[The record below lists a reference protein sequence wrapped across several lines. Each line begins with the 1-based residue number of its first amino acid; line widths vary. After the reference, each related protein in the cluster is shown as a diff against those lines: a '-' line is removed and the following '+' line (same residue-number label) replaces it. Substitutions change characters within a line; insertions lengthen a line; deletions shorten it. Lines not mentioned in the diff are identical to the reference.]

1 MAQINLLPWRE
12 ERRAERKKEFLTG
25 LALVAMAAVLLL
37 FIGDQLIKGEIGY
50 QERRNAHLRQSITQ
64 LNAQVAE
71 IRDLQRRRNEL
82 IERMQIIQDLQGNRP
97 IIVRIMDQL
106 VRTVPDGVF
115 YTSLTTKDKKISIAG
130 IAESNNRVSS
140 LMRRLDSSD
149 WLANP
154 NLDKVRAAP
163 TYGDQA
169 NTFNLTV
176 NVQAPSAD
184 EQSEEG

>member
-50 QERRNAHLRQSITQ
+50 QERRNAHLRQSITE
-64 LNAQVAE
+64 LDAQVAE

-106 VRTVPDGVF
+106 VRTVPDGLF
-115 YTSLTTKDKKISIAG
+115 YTSLIARSGKIEIDG
-130 IAESNNRVSS
+130 VAESNNRVSS
-140 LMRRLDSSD
+140 LMRRLEASD
-149 WLANP
+149 WLENP
-154 NLDKVRAAP
+154 NLDMVKAAP

-169 NTFNLTV
+169 TTFKLTV
-176 NVQAPSAD
+176 SVQLPKQEKES
-184 EQSEEG
+184 